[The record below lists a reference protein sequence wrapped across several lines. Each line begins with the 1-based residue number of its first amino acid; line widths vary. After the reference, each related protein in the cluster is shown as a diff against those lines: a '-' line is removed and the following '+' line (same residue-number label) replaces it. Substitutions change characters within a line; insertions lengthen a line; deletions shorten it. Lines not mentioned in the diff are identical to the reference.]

1 MLNFAVG
8 PVMMDEKIKKIGAEE
23 IPYFRTAEFSSLM
36 HENEDL
42 ILKFFNAPENSKV
55 VFLTTSGTG
64 AMESAV
70 MNSFGEN
77 DKVLVVNGGSFGHR
91 FVQICQIHNIQY
103 EEIKLTLG
111 ETLKASH
118 LEKYE
123 NAGFTGFLVNL
134 HETSTGVLYDI
145 ELISN
150 FCKRNNLFLI
160 VDCISAFLADKFDMK
175 KSGVNIA
182 LTGSQK
188 ALAVAPGIAVVVL
201 DECAVERAKRV
212 NVKSLY
218 FNYVDYLKDM
228 ERGQTPF
235 TPAVGILIQ
244 INERLKEIDKSGL
257 DFEIE
262 RVRLQAQDFRS
273 KIAQFDFEFF
283 SENMSNAVTSLRVS
297 EDLDAH
303 KIFEILKDEYN
314 IFICPNGGDLA
325 QKVFRVG
332 HIGNLSHKDNDTL
345 INALQD
351 MKKRGL
357 I

>member
-8 PVMMDEKIKKIGAEE
+8 PVMMDEKIREIGAQE
-23 IPYFRTAEFSSLM
+23 IPYFRTSEFSSLM
-36 HENEDL
+36 KENENM
-42 ILKFFNAPENSKV
+42 ILKFFNAPKNSKV
-55 VFLTTSGTG
+55 IFLTTSGTG

-103 EEIKLTLG
+103 EEIELQPG
-111 ETLKASH
+111 ETLKPLH

-123 NAGFTGFLVNL
+123 SAGFTGFLVNL

-145 ELISN
+145 DLISK

-160 VDCISAFLADKFDMK
+160 VDCISSFLADEFDME

-182 LTGSQK
+182 ITGSQK
-188 ALAVAPGIAVVVL
+188 ALAVAPGIAIVVL
-201 DECAVERAKRV
+201 DEFAIDRAKKSK
-212 NVKSLY
+212 VKSLY
-218 FNYVDYLKDM
+218 FNYADYLSNM

-244 INERLKEIDKSGL
+244 INERLKNIDKNGL
-257 DFEIE
+257 SFEIE
-262 RVRLQAQDFRS
+262 RVRKQAEDFRN
-273 KIAQFDFEFF
+273 KIKQFKFTFF
-283 SENMSNAVTSLRVS
+283 SENMSNAVTSLMVYGQ
-297 EDLDAH
+297 LNAH
-303 KIFEILKDEYN
+303 KIFEILKDDYD
-314 IFICPNGGDLA
+314 IFVCPNGGSLGD
-325 QKVFRVG
+325 KIFRVG
-332 HIGNLSHKDNDTL
+332 HIGNLKPSDNDIL
-345 INALQD
+345 INALLD
-351 MKKRGL
+351 MKERGL